1 MFMTVLLFAYVWGF
15 CYNEFL
21 ILGGPQYI
29 PYKVSK
35 NMGIKNETFMKV
47 AAMGTWFGD
56 FITAWMVTDMM
67 LQVRQS
73 CVSLCR
79 KRFKSVFVCLGYL
92 C

>member
-1 MFMTVLLFAYVWGF
+1 MVMFLTVILFTYVWGF

-29 PYKVSK
+29 PYKVSS
-35 NMGIKNETFMKV
+35 NMGIKNETFMKA

-67 LQVRQS
+67 LQVLDPS
-73 CVSLCR
+73 WS
-79 KRFKSVFVCLGYL
+79 
-92 C
+92 